1 MAPPSSSFALREC
14 TLIIQQT
21 EAPTNNGNDCRFVE
35 VLTAQISGN
44 TIGYRFG
51 GSLAGPNA
59 LVAGEA
65 ALVDALF
72 DRLHRLPTL
81 PWKWGKLY
89 IVVLDGVECLDLDSV
104 RICLADVQLDELIM
118 LPHTKGSPVWQHSV
132 DPAYWTTLRLFQ
144 RLGMMEGRGIR
155 MDAV

>member
-1 MAPPSSSFALREC
+1 M
-14 TLIIQQT
+14 IIQQNG
-21 EAPTNNGNDCRFVE
+21 ALTNTGNSCRFVE
-35 VLTAQISGN
+35 VLTAQMSGN

-81 PWKWGKLY
+81 SWMWGKLY
-89 IVVLDGVECLDLDSV
+89 IVALDGVECPDLDSV
-104 RICLADVQLDELIM
+104 RMSLAAVQLDELIM
-118 LPHTKGSPVWQHSV
+118 LPHTKGLPVWQHSV
-132 DPAYWTTLRLFQ
+132 DRAYWTTLRLCR
-144 RLGMMEGRGIR
+144 RLGMIEGRGIR